1 MALARTSLL
10 GQISG
15 ASGTFGAGAFVT
27 SSFTPPDNSL
37 LVVSVSIIENGGA
50 NPPLTDLTISGGSL
64 TYTARASDSAD
75 TAFATS
81 TVVYTAPVTAG
92 APMTLTLDCGAR
104 SIAEYSVSVVAYTGH
119 NAASPVG
126 ATAIGHQVGGF
137 GAAPTAA
144 SITLT
149 GAPASTSEVVAA
161 VGMDKSVA
169 GVTPGSGWTELH
181 DAHNTDW
188 GGLETQYRG
197 GSTSTTVAWVDLRTG
212 GGALFN
218 FAAAA
223 IEIKA
228 TTGLTQAVGV
238 AAETNAARP
247 FGKTKTRAVGV
258 ATETSAAQPL
268 GKTKTRAVGAAGET
282 STAQP
287 LGRTKIRAL
296 GVTATTETAQPF
308 GKRKTRALGTAL
320 ELNAAQP
327 FGGQVAPSPP
337 PRFDVGQPRSPWS
350 VGQPRTPW
358 SLGPLH

>member
-15 ASGTFGAGAFVT
+15 ASGTFGSGSFVT

-37 LVVSVSIIENGGA
+37 LVVSVSLIENGGA
-50 NPPLTDLTISGGSL
+50 NPPLADLTISGGGL

-81 TVVYTAPVTAG
+81 TVVYTAPVITG
-92 APMTLTLDCGAR
+92 ASMTLTLDCGAR
-104 SIAEYSVSVVAYTGH
+104 SVAEYSVSVVAYTGH

-149 GAPASTSEVVAA
+149 GAPAATSEVVAA

-197 GSTSTTVAWVDLRTG
+197 GSTSATVAWVDLRTG

-228 TTGLTQAVGV
+228 TTGLTQAIGT
-238 AAETNAARP
+238 AAETNTAQAL
-247 FGKTKTRAVGV
+247 GKRKTRTVGV

-268 GKTKTRAVGAAGET
+268 GKTKTRAVGLAGET

-287 LGRTKIRAL
+287 LGRTKTRTL
-296 GVTATTETAQPF
+296 GVTTTTETALPL
-308 GKRKTRALGTAL
+308 GKAKTRPLGTAV
-320 ELNAAQP
+320 EVNTAQP
-327 FGGQVAPSPP
+327 LGGSTPPAAPVPGRGQVQLASTGTAVLVHQEGATL
-337 PRFDVGQPRSPWS
+337 R
-350 VGQPRTPW
+350 
-358 SLGPLH
+358 